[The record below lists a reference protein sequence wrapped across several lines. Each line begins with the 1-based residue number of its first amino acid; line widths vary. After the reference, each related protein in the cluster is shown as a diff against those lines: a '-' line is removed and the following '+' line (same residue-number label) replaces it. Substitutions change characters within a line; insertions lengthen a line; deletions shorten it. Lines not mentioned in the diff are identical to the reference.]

1 MHAEAKSVRFLLE
14 LEALMG
20 QFTNFFDQSTCSIPC
35 TLVWD
40 RGLSLVRILGN
51 KRTALTG
58 IVLGGKVPQIK
69 MLQTHQNGFEERGQ
83 WSGF

>member
-20 QFTNFFDQSTCSIPC
+20 QFTNFFDQSTCSILC

-51 KRTALTG
+51 KRTELTG
-58 IVLGGKVPQIK
+58 IVTGWQGPTDKNVTDPPEW
-69 MLQTHQNGFEERGQ
+69 F
-83 WSGF
+83 